1 MGSFTF
7 PPFLHD
13 LVHYLAP
20 VNNFVYD
27 HLEPTQCHTTSI
39 SPLNYGMILIAFFH
53 NDALAVGSIDFPMD
67 SLLLKLY

>member
-1 MGSFTF
+1 MGSFTS

-27 HLEPTQCHTTSI
+27 HLETDTMSYYIVIKLWH
-39 SPLNYGMILIAFFH
+39 
-53 NDALAVGSIDFPMD
+53 DFDNVFP
-67 SLLLKLY
+67 